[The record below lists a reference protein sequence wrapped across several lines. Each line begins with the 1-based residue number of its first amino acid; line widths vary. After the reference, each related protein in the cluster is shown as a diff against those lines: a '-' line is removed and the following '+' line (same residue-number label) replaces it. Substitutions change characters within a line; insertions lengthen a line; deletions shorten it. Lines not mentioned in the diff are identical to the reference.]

1 MLTHPHP
8 HHHPHR
14 PSSSSSSITTSS
26 TTSSTTTTNQACAAC
41 KYQRRK
47 CNPDCPL
54 APFFPADRQRQFM
67 NAHRLFGVSN
77 ILKIIR
83 DLEPTLKCEAM
94 RSIIFQSDARA
105 NDPVYGCVGII
116 KNLELLIAKESAEL
130 SSVYQQV
137 MAFRVAKQ
145 QQQQQQQ
152 QIHQQMAV
160 VGNEYSTDLAPT
172 NIGYDQW
179 ISVLNN
185 DAQLSVETAGPAVAA
200 EAVLFPHHLH
210 HQHQQQQQQLGIA
223 MLMGGVGGGGV
234 EGENE
239 ESVQDVKPYDQK
251 DR

>member
-1 MLTHPHP
+1 MLTHPH
-8 HHHPHR
+8 HHPSHR
-14 PSSSSSSITTSS
+14 PSSSSSSI

-83 DLEPTLKCEAM
+83 DLEPNLKCEAM

-145 QQQQQQQ
+145 
-152 QIHQQMAV
+152 MAV

-185 DAQLSVETAGPAVAA
+185 DAQLSVETAGPAVVA
-200 EAVLFPHHLH
+200 EAVLFPH
-210 HQHQQQQQQLGIA
+210 QQQQQQQQQQLGIA
-223 MLMGGVGGGGV
+223 MLMGGVGGGG
-234 EGENE
+234 G
-239 ESVQDVKPYDQK
+239 VQDVKPYDQK

>member
-1 MLTHPHP
+1 
-8 HHHPHR
+8 
-14 PSSSSSSITTSS
+14 
-26 TTSSTTTTNQACAAC
+26 
-41 KYQRRK
+41 
-47 CNPDCPL
+47 
-54 APFFPADRQRQFM
+54 M

-83 DLEPTLKCEAM
+83 DLEPNLKCEAM

-152 QIHQQMAV
+152 QQIHQQMTV

-185 DAQLSVETAGPAVAA
+185 DAQLSVETAGPA
-200 EAVLFPHHLH
+200 EAVLFPH
-210 HQHQQQQQQLGIA
+210 HQQQQQQLGIA
-223 MLMGGVGGGGV
+223 MLMGGVGGGGGGGGV